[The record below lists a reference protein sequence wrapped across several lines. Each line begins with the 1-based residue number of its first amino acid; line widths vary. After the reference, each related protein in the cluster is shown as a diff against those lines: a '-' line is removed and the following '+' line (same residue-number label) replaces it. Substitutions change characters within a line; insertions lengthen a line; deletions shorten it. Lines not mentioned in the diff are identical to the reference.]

1 MKVPDLA
8 VADDAGLSDWSGPL
22 EPVRAAARAAKLRF
36 ATVDL
41 GRAKDKA
48 TLFAELDRGLGLP
61 DHFGHNWD
69 ALADVL
75 EDRDWLGSAGR
86 VVALARAGAFRRDH
100 PTDAQMLEEILS
112 EASAFWQERRVAF
125 WVFAIVE

>member
-1 MKVPDLA
+1 MKAPDLA
-8 VADDAGLSDWSGPL
+8 RVDDAGLNDWTGPL
-22 EPVRAAARAAKLRF
+22 EPLRAAARAAKLKF

-75 EDRDWLGSAGR
+75 EDRDWLGSGGR
-86 VVALARAGAFRRDH
+86 VIALQRAGALRRDH
-100 PTDAQMLEEILS
+100 AADAEMLEDILA
-112 EASAFWQERRVAF
+112 EASAFWQERRVPF
-125 WVFAIVE
+125 WVFAVVE